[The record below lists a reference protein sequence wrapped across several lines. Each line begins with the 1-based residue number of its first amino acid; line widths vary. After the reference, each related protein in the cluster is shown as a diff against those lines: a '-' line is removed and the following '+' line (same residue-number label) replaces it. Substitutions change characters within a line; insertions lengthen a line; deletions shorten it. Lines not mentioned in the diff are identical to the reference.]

1 MLCVV
6 AVVVVCG
13 LWPVVF
19 VSNLQQYFP
28 FFFKTICHNN
38 NNNNNN
44 NQDTNLTK
52 YGQSLEN

>member
-28 FFFKTICHNN
+28 FFF
-38 NNNNNN
+38 
-44 NQDTNLTK
+44 
-52 YGQSLEN
+52 